1 MKTIFKKV
9 SDLATKSGL
18 SQQELSIIKKV
29 FLVSLILSIIAVA
42 GIWGYFKLSTNN
54 TSTKVLPTLHK
65 TDISPA
71 QGTSI
76 DITANLFTAESY
88 FNRGKPDQS
97 IPYLQRALQLSHDDV
112 KIRYLLAQS
121 QLESGLYDQ
130 CLEQIS
136 ALEQTTIPD
145 SLKESV
151 CVLTAKALFYASRIS
166 ESTQKLNSCL
176 TEYPGSAEALCFMG
190 VVKSFNTI
198 DSTEAR
204 RYFEDAIKRDSSYVE
219 AWYQLG
225 RIEMAQH
232 DTFQARKHL
241 IYALELDPLHIKSH
255 ARLGMLYYYMGNYTL
270 AENSYRTTLALNEAD
285 YNTRYNLGEL
295 LYSKG
300 DTVSAL
306 NEFTE
311 VLRQKP
317 DHNDANFRVGQIS
330 MRNNMYK
337 EAIGY
342 FEKILQKEPGNIRV
356 ILQTA
361 VSYEKLELLPDA
373 LALYKRILSIDDLHP
388 IAQQKVKM
396 ISERI
401 KETP

>member
-9 SDLATKSGL
+9 TDLVAKSGL
-18 SQQELSIIKKV
+18 SPQELSIIKKV
-29 FLVSLILSIIAVA
+29 TLVSLVLCIVAVA
-42 GIWGYFKLSTNN
+42 GIWGYFKFTTKGTISKTLTTSPKMDLS
-54 TSTKVLPTLHK
+54 PT
-65 TDISPA
+65 

-76 DITANLFTAESY
+76 DINANLFTARSY
-88 FNRGKPDQS
+88 YNRGKPAQAV
-97 IPYLQRALQLSHDDV
+97 PHLERALQLSRDDV
-112 KIRYLLAQS
+112 SIRYLLAQS
-121 QLESGLYDQ
+121 QLEAGLYDQ
-130 CLEQIS
+130 CLQQIS
-136 ALEQTTIPD
+136 ALEQTSIPD

-151 CVLTAKALFYASRIS
+151 CVLSARALFYAGQIS
-166 ESTQKLNSCL
+166 ESTQKLNNCL
-176 TEYPGSAEALCFMG
+176 AEYPGSAEALCFMG

-198 DSTEAR
+198 DSTAAR
-204 RYFEDAIKRDSSYVE
+204 RFFEDAIKHDSSYVE

-232 DTFQARKHL
+232 DTFEARKHL
-241 IYALELDPLHIKSH
+241 LYALELDPLHIKSH
-255 ARLGMLYYYMGNYTL
+255 ARLGMLYYYMGNFSL

-295 LYSKG
+295 LYTRG

-306 NEFTE
+306 KEFTQ
-311 VLRQKP
+311 VLQQKP
-317 DHNDANFRVGQIS
+317 DHNDANFRVGLIS

-337 EAIGY
+337 EAIGH
-342 FEKILQKEPGNIRV
+342 FERILQKEPGNIRV

-373 LALYKRILSIDDLHP
+373 LGLYKRILSIDDLHP
-388 IAQQKVKM
+388 IAQQKIKM

>member
-9 SDLATKSGL
+9 TDLLAKSGL
-18 SQQELSIIKKV
+18 NQTELAIIKKV
-29 FLVSLILSIIAVA
+29 SLASLILSIVAVA
-42 GIWGYFKLSTNN
+42 GIWGYFKITTKSTP
-54 TSTKVLPTLHK
+54 TKVKPTVHR
-65 TDISPA
+65 TEISSN

-76 DITANLFTAESY
+76 DINANLFTAQSY
-88 FNRGKPDQS
+88 YNRGKPAQS
-97 IPYLQRALQLSHDDV
+97 IPYLERALQLSRDDV
-112 KIRYLLAQS
+112 SIRYLLAQS
-121 QLESGLYDQ
+121 QLESGLYDP

-136 ALEQTTIPD
+136 ALEQATIPD

-151 CVLTAKALFYASRIS
+151 CVLNAKALFYAGQVS
-166 ESTQKLNSCL
+166 ESTQKLNNCL

-198 DSTEAR
+198 DSTSAR
-204 RYFEDAIKRDSSYVE
+204 RFFEDAIKHDSSYVE

-225 RIEMAQH
+225 RLEMAQG

-241 IYALELDPLHIKSH
+241 LYALELDPLHIKSH

-295 LYSKG
+295 LYNKG
-300 DTVSAL
+300 DTIGAL
-306 NEFTE
+306 KEFTE
-311 VLRQKP
+311 VLQQKP

-342 FEKILQKEPGNIRV
+342 FERILQKEPGNIRV

-361 VSYEKLELLPDA
+361 VSYEKLELLPEA
-373 LALYKRILSIDDLHP
+373 LGLYKRILSIDDLHP

-401 KETP
+401 REKP

>member
-9 SDLATKSGL
+9 TDLVAKSGL
-18 SQQELSIIKKV
+18 SQAELSIIKKV
-29 FLVSLILSIIAVA
+29 SLASLVLCIIAVA
-42 GIWGYFKLSTNN
+42 GIWGYFKLTTKSTP
-54 TSTKVLPTLHK
+54 TKVLPTLHE
-65 TDISPA
+65 TEFSPS

-76 DITANLFTAESY
+76 DIHANLFTGQSY
-88 FNRGKPDQS
+88 FNRGKPAQS
-97 IPYLQRALQLSHDDV
+97 VPYLERALQLSHDDV

-121 QLESGLYDQ
+121 QLEAGLYDQ
-130 CLEQIS
+130 CLTQIT
-136 ALEQTTIPD
+136 ALEQASIPD

-151 CVLTAKALFYASRIS
+151 CVLTAKALFYAGQVS
-166 ESTQKLNSCL
+166 ESTRKLGNCL

-190 VVKSFNTI
+190 VVKAFNTI
-198 DSTEAR
+198 DSTVAR
-204 RYFEDAIKRDSSYVE
+204 RFFEDAIKHDSSYVE

-225 RIEMAQH
+225 RLVMAQG

-241 IYALELDPLHIKSH
+241 LYALELDPLHIKSH
-255 ARLGMLYYYMGNYTL
+255 ARLGMLYYYMGNFTL
-270 AENSYRTTLALNEAD
+270 AENSYRTTLALNEVD

-295 LYSKG
+295 LYNKG
-300 DTVSAL
+300 DTVDAL
-306 NEFTE
+306 KEFTV
-311 VLRQKP
+311 VLQQKP

-330 MRNNMYK
+330 MRNHMYK

-342 FEKILQKEPGNIRV
+342 FEKVLQKEPGNIRI

-361 VSYEKLELLPDA
+361 VSYEKLELLPEA
-373 LALYKRILSIDDLHP
+373 LGLYKRILSVDDLHP

-401 KETP
+401 SRAP